1 MKHYKI
7 LIVCFICIAS
17 GIKSQEHN
25 CSRITYFGEK
35 EVCLP
40 VIDGYNE
47 CYNHPKVKY
56 IADNTEV
63 AVNVVLGYYLN
74 DENYNERD
82 NLEGVLFD
90 DYFKIYATKQ
100 LSDYNADQQ
109 VLRQMQTMI
118 AGNFI
123 EKNWDEMKEEIA
135 GAGIRAQIDTPTVIK
150 SYQLNDRS
158 FTNLM
163 VANYNIEGQEPYTM
177 SIALNGILINQRFI
191 WMAYYLIYKEEKTIE
206 QLQINSDSIL
216 KAIQNL

>member
-7 LIVCFICIAS
+7 LLVFLICVAS
-17 GIKSQEHN
+17 CIKAQDNN

-40 VIDGYNE
+40 IIDGYNE
-47 CYNHPKVKY
+47 CYNHPTIKY

-63 AVNVVLGYYLN
+63 AVNAVLGYYLN
-74 DENYNERD
+74 DENYEERD
-82 NLEGVLFD
+82 SLEGVLFD
-90 DYFKIYATKQ
+90 DYFKIYATKE
-100 LSDYNADQQ
+100 LSDYNADQED
-109 VLRQMQTMI
+109 LKQMKTML

-123 EKNWDEMKEEIA
+123 QKNWDEMKEDIA
-135 GAGIRAQIDTPTVIK
+135 DAGIQAQIDTPTVIK
-150 SYQLNDRS
+150 SYQLNDDS

-177 SIALNGILINQRFI
+177 SIALNGILINEQFI
-191 WMAYYLIYKEEKTIE
+191 WMAYYLIYTEEKTIE

-216 KAIQNL
+216 KAIQN